1 MAEDMK
7 PYIVEDKTKN
17 IQDLLDQSESDI
29 NSLPSNISL
38 GEAKRIEL
46 IRKMKQDTDKK
57 EYMIMFNVLMIALA
71 VVSMLHF
78 VMFGTI
84 FSLVCMLLCLV
95 YFVYIRKRLTAATLV
110 LAEYKNNF
118 DKYLWEGYYLK
129 EMRYSAVKLAY
140 FVFFPLLVVFFTDI
154 FRDTD
159 ERISLW
165 MGIIVAFVI
174 SSLGWLIYF
183 ADDKEVLEDIE
194 SELKSLEY
202 L

>member
-1 MAEDMK
+1 MGR
-7 PYIVEDKTKN
+7 
-17 IQDLLDQSESDI
+17 LLSQRDEVFCCKVGLFCLFS
-29 NSLPSNISL
+29 
-38 GEAKRIEL
+38 
-46 IRKMKQDTDKK
+46 T
-57 EYMIMFNVLMIALA
+57 
-71 VVSMLHF
+71 VSS
-78 VMFGTI
+78 I
-84 FSLVCMLLCLV
+84 
-95 YFVYIRKRLTAATLV
+95 
-110 LAEYKNNF
+110 
-118 DKYLWEGYYLK
+118 
-129 EMRYSAVKLAY
+129 
-140 FVFFPLLVVFFTDI
+140 FTDI

>member
-71 VVSMLHF
+71 VVSVLHF